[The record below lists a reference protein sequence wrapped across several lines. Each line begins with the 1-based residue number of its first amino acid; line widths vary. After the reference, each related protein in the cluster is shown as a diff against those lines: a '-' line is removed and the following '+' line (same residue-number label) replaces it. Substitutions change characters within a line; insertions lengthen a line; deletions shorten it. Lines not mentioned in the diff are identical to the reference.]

1 MKQTFPVQ
9 DVLAV
14 AFAAYRKNGGYVKHT
29 QRFSETDKPTIHAN
43 KELVKY
49 HFQDAANWLPPDYNK
64 LEITEVDYDAVDVA
78 LKHFRRYTLGVIGGQ
93 LTGFQEDVFKAVS
106 GDTVE
111 SHKVG
116 LLAYVPELVRRE
128 VEDAAFKKLLRTEY
142 RDSQYVGNEKDN
154 VEGVAK
160 ILSRFFSEQWQ
171 SYNYV
176 ADLTGNLVSFMTKDR
191 FDVGERKRI
200 KAKVKSQG
208 KNRSFDVNET
218 RLNYVKF
225 SKV

>member
-1 MKQTFPVQ
+1 MKQTYPVQ

-14 AFAAYRKNGGYVKHT
+14 AFAAFRKNGGYVKLT
-29 QRFSETDKPTIHAN
+29 QRFSEPDKQTIYAN
-43 KELVKY
+43 KDLVKF
-49 HFQDAANWLPPDYNK
+49 HFLDSSAWFPPDFK
-64 LEITEVDYDAVDVA
+64 RLEITEADYDAVDVA
-78 LKHFRRYTLGVIGGQ
+78 LKHFRRYTLGVIGNQ

-106 GDTVE
+106 GETVE
-111 SHKVG
+111 AHRVG

-142 RDSQYVGNEKDN
+142 RDSQYVGSEKDN

-160 ILSRFFSEQWQ
+160 ILSRFYSEQWQ

-176 ADLTGNLVSFMTKDR
+176 ADLTGNLVSFMVKDR
-191 FDVGERKRI
+191 FEIGDRQRI
-200 KAKVKSQG
+200 KAKVKGQG
-208 KNRSFDVNET
+208 KNRAFDVNET

-225 SKV
+225 LKV

>member
-1 MKQTFPVQ
+1 MKPTFPVQ

-14 AFAAYRKNGGYVKHT
+14 AFAAYRKNGGYIKLT
-29 QRFSETDKPTIHAN
+29 QRFSEPDKQTVYAN

-49 HFQDAANWLPPDYNK
+49 HFQDNASWLPPDFKK
-64 LEITEVDYDAVDVA
+64 LEITEEDYDAVDVA

-106 GDTVE
+106 VDAVE
-111 SHKVG
+111 AQKIG

-142 RDSQYVGNEKDN
+142 RDSQYIGNEKDN

-176 ADLTGNLVSFMTKDR
+176 ADLTGNLVSFMSKDR
-191 FDVGERKRI
+191 FEVGERKRI
-200 KAKVKSQG
+200 KAKVKSKV

-218 RLNYVKF
+218 RLNYVKLL
-225 SKV
+225 KV

>member
-1 MKQTFPVQ
+1 MKTTFPVQ

-14 AFAAYRKNGGYVKHT
+14 AFAAYRKNGGYVKVA
-29 QRFSETDKPTIHAN
+29 QRFSETNNQTIHAN
-43 KELVKY
+43 KDLVKY
-49 HFQDAANWLPPDYNK
+49 HFQDAANWLPSDYNK
-64 LEITEVDYDAVDVA
+64 LEVTEADYDAVDVA

-93 LTGFQEDVFKAVS
+93 LTGFQEDVFKVVS
-106 GDTVE
+106 GDTVDFQ
-111 SHKVG
+111 KVG

-142 RDSQYVGNEKDN
+142 RDSQYIGKEKDN

-191 FDVGERKRI
+191 LEVGERKRI
-200 KAKVKSQG
+200 KAKIRSQV

-218 RLNYVKF
+218 RLNYVKLF
-225 SKV
+225 KV

>member
-1 MKQTFPVQ
+1 MKKTFPVQ

-14 AFAAYRKNGGYVKHT
+14 AFAAYRKNGGYIKLT
-29 QRFSETDKPTIHAN
+29 QRFSEPDKQTVYAN

-49 HFQDAANWLPPDYNK
+49 HFQDNLSWLPPDFKK
-64 LEITEVDYDAVDVA
+64 LEITEEDYDAVDVA

-106 GDTVE
+106 VDAVE
-111 SHKVG
+111 AQKIG

-142 RDSQYVGNEKDN
+142 RDSQYIGNEKDN

-176 ADLTGNLVSFMTKDR
+176 ADLTGNLVSFMSKDR
-191 FDVGERKRI
+191 FEVGERKRI
-200 KAKVKSQG
+200 KAKVKSKV

-218 RLNYVKF
+218 RLNYVKLL
-225 SKV
+225 KV